1 MTSHIPYIFINIVAF
16 GCFLTM
22 FIMMAAARKTAEI
35 RAFMALLADCMVW
48 SGSSILMRLQIWPG
62 LSFWFCLSLM
72 ALFCM
77 EALFYWFVHVFAGE
91 KGKFILGL
99 SMVAT
104 LATLPGAVTGYFL
117 SPPTPVVRADGST
130 VFTYNT
136 DWHILI
142 PCVLFVFLAFVTLRL
157 FRKLV
162 REQGVHS
169 PGLLIV
175 IYGSGIL
182 LAGNLLQVFLPGNT
196 FPYDMLSGIAFT
208 ILLMWSLYRRRMFQ
222 MTLAV
227 SRGLLMASLIG
238 ICIVSAIY
246 LVVPCEVFLQGQ
258 VGFNAQTSL
267 VLVSIAFA
275 GFLALMYSLLNKATG
290 RIFIRSE
297 KRGELVNDFSREVSG
312 TLHSS
317 EIMKRLS
324 SLILEELPVQ
334 GVYVLLRSDREYRAQ
349 YASNSLASLSFS
361 IRADSPM
368 IAYLAEWDDY
378 LVISEFKNNPLYLS
392 VWDSEKR
399 LLQDLSADCV
409 VAMKDGRDSLGL
421 VLLCGR
427 RTGKSY
433 TAEEI
438 SFVRTIT
445 SVASIAMKNAG
456 LYEKMYREARIDP
469 LTGAFNYRA
478 FVEREQALFTSC
490 GREGLS
496 LIFVDV
502 DDFKL
507 FNQLYGVAA
516 GDEVLRRIYQEI
528 IQCVNDPENVFRSSG
543 KVFAILL
550 PRTDTERARKTA
562 EEISARIR
570 RINLRDQFQHMKML
584 SASFGICTSPGAA
597 ASPKELMDN
606 ADMAAYHAKQ
616 AGKDQ
621 IIVFQSALNTP
632 QRLAEHVDAIIDR
645 LEWEDGRYRSAML
658 TVSALTA
665 AIDAKDHYTFAHSK
679 NVARYAASL
688 AAAAGLNDDQVHTI
702 YTAGLLH
709 DIGKISIPEDI
720 LKKTGKLTD
729 EESAVM
735 KEHVNHSIEMIR
747 YLPDMDYLIPATL
760 GHHERWDGQGY
771 PRGIAREEIP
781 VSARCLSIADAFD
794 AMTTDR
800 PYRRGLSLEYAL
812 GQLRE
817 GEGNQFD
824 PQLAEIFIRI
834 VTQHEITLPGALQHG
849 A

>member
-16 GCFLTM
+16 GSFLLM

-35 RAFMALLADCMVW
+35 RAFMGLMVDCMVW
-48 SGSSILMRLQIWPG
+48 SGSSILMRLQMWPG
-62 LSFWFCLSLM
+62 LSFWFAISLV

-91 KGKFILGL
+91 KGKFTLVL
-99 SMVAT
+99 SL
-104 LATLPGAVTGYFL
+104 LATVAVLPGAVTGYFL

-136 DWHILI
+136 EWHILI
-142 PCVLFVFLAFVTLRL
+142 PCVLFVFLTFVTLRL

-169 PGLLIV
+169 PGLLVI
-175 IYGSGIL
+175 IYGSATL
-182 LAGNLLQVFLPGNT
+182 LAGNLLQVALPGNT
-196 FPYDMLSGIAFT
+196 FPYDMLSGIAFA

-227 SRGLLMASLIG
+227 SRGLLMASLLA
-238 ICIVSAIY
+238 ICILSAIY
-246 LVVPCEVFLQGQ
+246 LVVPCEVFLQTE
-258 VGFNAQTSL
+258 VGLSQQISL
-267 VLVSIAFA
+267 ILVSIAFA
-275 GFLALMYSLLNKATG
+275 GFLAIMYSLLNKATS

-297 KRGELVNDFSREVSG
+297 KRGELVNNFSREVSD
-312 TLHSS
+312 TLHST
-317 EIMKRLS
+317 EIMKRLA
-324 SLILEELPVQ
+324 SLVIEELPVQ
-334 GVYVLLRSDREYRAQ
+334 DVYVLTRTDREFRAQ
-349 YASNSLASLSFS
+349 YGSNSLASLSFS

-368 IAYLAEWDDY
+368 LAYLSEWDDY
-378 LVISEFKNNPLYLS
+378 LILSEFKNNPLYLS

-427 RTGKSY
+427 RTGKPY

-438 SFVRTIT
+438 SFVRTIA

-478 FVEREQALFTSC
+478 FVEREQELFQSC

-528 IQCVNDPENVFRSSG
+528 IQCVNDPEDVFRSSG

-550 PRTDTERARKTA
+550 PHTDTERARKTA
-562 EEISARIR
+562 EEIAERIR

-584 SASFGICTSPGAA
+584 SASFGICTSPTAA

-621 IIVFQSALNTP
+621 IVVFHSALDTP
-632 QRLAEHVDAIIDR
+632 QKLAEHVDAIIDR
-645 LEWEDGRYRSAML
+645 LEWEDGRYRNAML
-658 TVSALTA
+658 TVAALTA

-688 AAAAGLNDDQVHTI
+688 AAAAGLNDDQVRTI

-709 DIGKISIPEDI
+709 DIGKISIPEEI

-729 EESAVM
+729 DEYTVM
-735 KEHVNHSIEMIR
+735 KDHVNHSIEMIR
-747 YLPDMDYLIPATL
+747 YLPEMDYLIPATL
-760 GHHERWDGQGY
+760 GHHERWDGTGY

-781 VSARCLSIADAFD
+781 VSARCLAIADSFD

-800 PYRRGLSLEYAL
+800 PYRRGLSLDYAIE
-812 GQLRE
+812 QLRQ
-817 GEGNQFD
+817 GEGKQFD
-824 PQLAEIFIRI
+824 PQLTETFIRI
-834 VTQHEITLPGALQHG
+834 VTQHEIALAGALQHG